1 VERPDDAASSARHRS
16 RGAVEIVF
24 WQEDV
29 QAYYEMELWGVL
41 YAPDLKKAVVAGN
54 YVENIKFEIEP
65 AAR

>member
-1 VERPDDAASSARHRS
+1 M
-16 RGAVEIVF
+16 GAVEIAF